1 MSGKAIFF
9 VVMGFSLLFMIA
21 GQFYNGVSGRMTD
34 NYIDY
39 FEQTTA
45 HNIAISGANMAANE
59 LFFDADWNAGYNN
72 IDYQNGKLNVTIIN
86 SDPKRHQKQ
95 IYSVGTYNNITS
107 EVIVTLSPS
116 KFSRFA
122 YFSVSEGAGDIWW
135 INQDTVWGPFHTQD
149 YLKASNHPSFMM
161 SATTLKGLKYY
172 KNEKTDRP
180 IIHGK
185 YDQGVDL
192 ALPKDGVIQVKNAAL
207 DKSLDG
213 GGYYLAGADAGS
225 VKLTNPKGKSQ
236 TVLRDEVYMDF
247 QGEYLYYKYGYKY
260 DTGKKDIKG
269 NIIYATAYFDSV
281 KLYLPDAAPN
291 GVIFVNNG
299 NIHMKGTISG
309 QYTIGCNG
317 NTESI
322 YGNVYLDDDI
332 VYQNNPK
339 TNPGALDLLGIVAKN
354 GVKVTE
360 NAANNNDINIHAS
373 IYIENGGFGAENY
386 NTRPVSGKINLL
398 GGIQQALRGAV
409 GTFSG
414 TTITH
419 GFSKQYRYDDRLMVL
434 YPPFFPGTGGYE
446 IVSWYE

>member
-95 IYSVGTYNNITS
+95 IYSVGTYNKITS

-213 GGYYLAGADAGS
+213 GGYYLDGT
-225 VKLTNPKGKSQ
+225 KKKKITNPGGATQ
-236 TVLRDEVYMDF
+236 EITLNDIYMEF
-247 QGEYLYYKYGYKY
+247 QGEYLVYKYGYEYKY
-260 DTGKKDIKG
+260 KKGGKNYTDYVFTDTTRIH
-269 NIIYATAYFDSV
+269 
-281 KLYLPDAAPN
+281 LPTAAPN
-291 GVIFVNNG
+291 GVVFMDNG
-299 NIHMKGTISG
+299 NIHMKGTING
-309 QYTIGCNG
+309 QYTVGCNG

-354 GVKVTE
+354 GVIVTE
-360 NAANNNDINIHAS
+360 NPANNNDINIHAS

-386 NTRPVSGKINLL
+386 KTRPVSGKINLL

-414 TTITH
+414 NTIQS